1 MILVEDEVDGGKA
14 VGTVRGDNRY
24 IGVSHISRGPGPD
37 AVPASIEFEPPSRNI
52 VEIAHVRVIGNV
64 AFVKHDIV
72 PHSDQRLAQAAPKR
86 RVAIT
91 PGRTDRQTE
100 DHDFHA
106 VTSPFT
112 QETRARGPSKA
123 IVLTLAGSIAI
134 E

>member
-72 PHSDQRLAQAAPKR
+72 THSDQRLAQDSPKR
-86 RVAIT
+86 RVAV
-91 PGRTDRQTE
+91 PAAQNDSPTE
-100 DHDFHA
+100 
-106 VTSPFT
+106 
-112 QETRARGPSKA
+112 R
-123 IVLTLAGSIAI
+123 
-134 E
+134 